1 MNNSANYKDL
11 KIPYKFDSRC
21 IMEDSSSRI
30 LRLLGELKTIEL
42 LITNTKLPYIFSDAN
57 NPINFG
63 YILTEAS
70 SYDSFKEITWFLTCE
85 QIKTPIKLTFNLT
98 DNTLDNTVLV
108 VFEMCILKRELVP
121 DIYKEKIITSNFEDV
136 AVEVLNNVMIKL
148 KNDYKDI
155 YHYESKIFKYSR
167 EKLKNVV
174 FNMAQ
179 IMLERGYISAVKR
192 EGKPYSEGEIITISL
207 PNKDKLI
214 KLKLSRVKMNEKKIK
229 WVFSYMPLNV
239 DFKDYLV
246 DWIIIKIKPDET
258 LLAINNLY
266 SEQIEP
272 DFKKELTKKKKKM
285 FEIIEEE
292 LRKKYP
298 E

>member
-1 MNNSANYKDL
+1 M
-11 KIPYKFDSRC
+11 
-21 IMEDSSSRI
+21 
-30 LRLLGELKTIEL
+30 
-42 LITNTKLPYIFSDAN
+42 
-57 NPINFG
+57 
-63 YILTEAS
+63 
-70 SYDSFKEITWFLTCE
+70 
-85 QIKTPIKLTFNLT
+85 
-98 DNTLDNTVLV
+98 
-108 VFEMCILKRELVP
+108 
-121 DIYKEKIITSNFEDV
+121 YKEKIITNFEDV

-155 YHYESKIFKYSR
+155 YHYESKIFNYSR

-214 KLKLSRVKMNEKKIK
+214 KLKLSRVKINEKKIK

>member
-1 MNNSANYKDL
+1 MNNSPNYKDL

-30 LRLLGELKTIEL
+30 FRLLGELKTIEL

-121 DIYKEKIITSNFEDV
+121 DIYKEKIITNFEDV

-155 YHYESKIFKYSR
+155 YHYESKIFNYSR

-207 PNKDKLI
+207 PNKEKLI
-214 KLKLSRVKMNEKKIK
+214 KLKLSRVKINEKKIK

>member
-21 IMEDSSSRI
+21 IVEDSSSRI
-30 LRLLGELKTIEL
+30 FRLLGENKTIEL
-42 LITNTKLPYIFSDAN
+42 LINNTKLPFVFSEEN
-57 NPINFG
+57 KPINFE

-70 SYDSFKEITWFLTCE
+70 SYDSFKEITWFLACK
-85 QIKTPIKLTFNLT
+85 QIQTPIKLSFNLT

-108 VFEMCILKRELVP
+108 VFEMSIVKRELVP
-121 DIYKEKIITSNFEDV
+121 DIYKEKIIFNFEDI
-136 AVEVLNNVMIKL
+136 AVEVLNNVIIKL

-155 YHYESKIFKYSR
+155 YHYESKIFNYSR
-167 EKLKNVV
+167 EKLKNIL
-174 FNMAQ
+174 FNLND
-179 IMLERGYISAVKR
+179 ILLERGYISSIKR
-192 EGKPYSEGEIITISL
+192 EGKPYSEGEIYTISI
-207 PNKDKLI
+207 PNKNKLI
-214 KLKLSRVKMNEKKIK
+214 KLKLCKIRLNEKKIK
-229 WVFSYMPLNV
+229 WTFSYMPLDVN
-239 DFKDYLV
+239 FKDYLV
-246 DWIIIKIKPDET
+246 DWYIIKIKHDET

-272 DFKKELTKKKKKM
+272 DFKKEFSKKKKKL